1 MSRIRD
7 FLKRNWFYLV
17 ALLLPMAIAVVRSL
31 IIQSWIVGKGN
42 IITGDLQAQIIPICY
57 EFWDKIHSGDSLF
70 YTWHLTDG
78 VDFNALSGYLMSPFM
93 LLMLLFPRNC
103 IPQFMEFTLLMKWAL
118 CTWSMVYFFYHTS
131 HNRIKKHKEVVALF
145 LGLAYGLSNA
155 VISYTIYVQFMDV
168 LICFPLLLLLVEKMA
183 QEGKWKLYYLV
194 LAFCIISN
202 NYVAFQVCLFLVFWF
217 GLQMGSGITH
227 KFKKFM
233 IFAGS
238 SVLAAATAIGPV
250 LIGLSLAQ
258 GRLGQTSKTK
268 EYIFGLVIDGT
279 EFLKQLFVFTPISAA
294 SNRSP
299 NIYFSVIA
307 VFLILL
313 FPAVK
318 MSRKR
323 KAYMLAMAVVFLVS
337 FFSGA
342 ASIVWHLFNVPNG
355 VYHRFMYLFVF
366 YMLFMVLCIL
376 NHIEDIRLQ
385 HVIVSFVLCLGMF
398 VYVFFTLE
406 TYQTVIIYLATILL
420 FVLYFMIMVLYCRK
434 SISAS
439 AILVVIAVLGIGE
452 LSANAYNAIAYCDD
466 VVYFGEN
473 GFMNK
478 GCDLLEQAELDK
490 GERITLAN
498 PTSDLGMMT
507 GQNTDSGFISAINT
521 NNKNLHERLGMASN
535 SKVEFLTRG
544 ASPLV
549 NLIFNIRYGLGE
561 SAMLFS
567 DATEIAS
574 DEYMQLYR
582 MERLAGLG
590 YMVNADITDWDYK
603 DKNCFQFQND
613 FVNKAVQ
620 GEDIFEPAVI
630 EQVTCGD
637 FFGNE
642 YERDEAYVENGIYSY
657 DIENKNGNE
666 YDSLQMTLYASEDQ
680 DLYMYMWSEDNYKI
694 QIFIDGE
701 KKQEDIRS
709 FVQSTYHIGNVKKGQ
724 RIAVCAVP
732 ADNFEVGKKTNIMF
746 SFAKF
751 NEVNYAKAYKELSKN
766 VYQIE
771 TEKSD
776 YLKGTIHADES
787 GIMMTSV
794 QAVKGFSVYVDGKK
808 TDYKTI
814 ADTMIGVPLDKGDH
828 VVEFKYRTP
837 YFVMGWSLSAG
848 FFVLYLI
855 ISIVTVQRKRQ
866 QRKDGEE

>member
-7 FLKRNWFYLV
+7 FLRKNWFYLV
-17 ALLLPMAIAVVRSL
+17 ALLLPMAIAVLRSL
-31 IIQSWIVGKGN
+31 VMQSWIVGKGN

-57 EFWDKIHSGDSLF
+57 EFWDKIHSGESLF
-70 YTWHLTDG
+70 YTWHLADG
-78 VDFNALSGYLMSPFM
+78 VDFNALSGYLMSPFT
-93 LLMLLFPRNC
+93 LIMLLFPRDC

-118 CTWSMVYFFYHTS
+118 CTWSMVYFFYQTS
-131 HNRIKKHKEVVALF
+131 HNKIQKYKEVTALF

-155 VISYTIYVQFMDV
+155 IVSYMIYVQFMDV
-168 LICFPLLLLLVEKMA
+168 LICFPLLLLLVEKMV
-183 QEGKWKLYYLV
+183 QEEKWRLYYLV

-202 NYVAFQVCLFLVFWF
+202 TYITFQVCLFLVFWF
-217 GLQMGSGITH
+217 GLQMRSKVTH
-227 KFKKFM
+227 KLKKFM

-238 SVLAAATAIGPV
+238 SVLAAATTMGPV
-250 LIGLSLAQ
+250 LIGLALAQ
-258 GRLGQTSKTK
+258 GRLGQTSNTK
-268 EYIFGLVIDGT
+268 EYIYGLVIDGT

-299 NIYFSVIA
+299 NIYFSILA
-307 VFLILL
+307 VFLVLL
-313 FPAVK
+313 FPAIK
-318 MSRKR
+318 ISWKQ

-337 FFSGA
+337 FFFGA

-376 NHIEDIRLQ
+376 NHMEDIRLH
-385 HVIVSFVLCLGMF
+385 HVVVSFVLCLGMF
-398 VYVFFTLE
+398 VYVFFTLK
-406 TYQTVIIYLATILL
+406 TYQTVIIYLMTILL
-420 FVLYFMIMVLYCRK
+420 IVLYFMIMVLYCKK

-439 AILVVIAVLGIGE
+439 AILIVIAVLGIGE

-478 GCDLLEQAELDK
+478 GCDLLEQAKLDK
-490 GERITLAN
+490 GERITVAN

-507 GQNTDSGFISAINT
+507 GQNADSGFISAINT
-521 NNKNLHERLGMASN
+521 DNKNLHERLGMASN

-561 SAMLFS
+561 SAVLFS
-567 DATEIAS
+567 DAKEVTH

-590 YMVNADITDWDYK
+590 YMVNTDITDWDYT

-620 GEDIFEPAVI
+620 EEDVFEPAAI
-630 EQVTCGD
+630 ERVNCGD

-642 YERDEAYVENGIYSY
+642 YERDETYVENGVYSY

-666 YDSLQMTLYASEDQ
+666 YDSVQMTLYASEDQ

-694 QIFIDGE
+694 QIFVDGE
-701 KKQEDIRS
+701 KKQEDIRP
-709 FVQSTYHIGNVKKGQ
+709 FAQSTYHIGNVEKGQ

-732 ADNFEVGKKTNIMF
+732 ADNFDVGEKTNIMF
-746 SFAKF
+746 SFANF
-751 NEVNYAKAYKELSKN
+751 SEMNYEKAYKKLSKN

-771 TEKSD
+771 IEKSD
-776 YLKGTIHADES
+776 YMKGSIHADES
-787 GIMMTSV
+787 GIMMTSIP
-794 QAVKGFSVYVDGKK
+794 ASKGFTVYVDGKK
-808 TDYKTI
+808 TQYKTI
-814 ADTMIGVPLDKGDH
+814 ADAMIGVPLDEGDH
-828 VVEFKYRTP
+828 TVEFVYRTP
-837 YFVMGWSLSAG
+837 HFALGWSVSLG
-848 FFVLYLI
+848 FFAVYVLICVASYKN
-855 ISIVTVQRKRQ
+855 SKNPR
-866 QRKDGEE
+866 EEEQA